1 MAAKPIDQAEKIV
14 ELLQHL
20 LAIELW
26 RSGLSQQQIRAR
38 LGISIGA
45 VNKLLKGVKR
55 GIRQEQD
62 E

>member
-1 MAAKPIDQAEKIV
+1 MAAKPIDQDGKIV

-45 VNKLLKGVKR
+45 VNSMLKGVKR

-62 E
+62 S